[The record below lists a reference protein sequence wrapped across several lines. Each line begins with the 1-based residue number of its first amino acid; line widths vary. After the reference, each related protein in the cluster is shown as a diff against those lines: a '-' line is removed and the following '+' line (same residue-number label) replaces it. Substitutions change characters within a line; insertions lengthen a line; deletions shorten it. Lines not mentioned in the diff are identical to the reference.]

1 MPDDQFKNRL
11 ILVVDDE
18 ERMVRFIRLNLEH
31 DGFKVIEAFNGT
43 KAINQVRSNLPDL
56 VLLDIMMPDMDG
68 FEVLRIIRET
78 SNVPVIMLTAK
89 GEEDDRVRGLELG
102 ADDYVTKP
110 FSPREL
116 VSRVRA
122 VLRRTETTGVS
133 THGLIEVDERL
144 KLDFER
150 REIWVDGELVKLRP
164 TEYRLLYHLVQNAGW
179 VVTHDQILA
188 KVWGYEYRD
197 EPHYVRLYINYLRKK
212 LEEDPANPKYIL
224 TERGVGYRFVDFRRK
239 DFHRKP
245 VISLTHE
252 LTKKFFNLAGDR
264 FNRHQGQCPCIYA
277 ANWQGGNGYCKG

>member
-1 MPDDQFKNRL
+1 MSDDRFKDRR

-31 DGFKVIEAFNGT
+31 DGFRVVEAYNGAQ
-43 KAINQVRSNLPDL
+43 AINKIRTNMPDII
-56 VLLDIMMPDMDG
+56 LLDVMMPDMDG
-68 FEVLRIIRET
+68 FEVLKIIREVST
-78 SNVPVIMLTAK
+78 VPVIMLTAK

-122 VLRRTETTGVS
+122 VLRRTETASSSV
-133 THGLIEVDERL
+133 HGLLEIDEHL
-144 KLDFER
+144 KLDFDR
-150 REIWVDGELVKLRP
+150 REVWLDDKLVQLRP

-179 VVTHDQILA
+179 VISHDQLLA

-224 TERGVGYRFVDFRRK
+224 TERGIGYRFVDFRRSK
-239 DFHRKP
+239 LEDSPSEKL
-245 VISLTHE
+245 I
-252 LTKKFFNLAGDR
+252 
-264 FNRHQGQCPCIYA
+264 
-277 ANWQGGNGYCKG
+277 